1 MSTPGISLYVN
12 ADWSA
17 LVPAGS
23 PQAAFGIAPVDAR
36 RLGLLPLETGEQIAP
51 PEIIAS
57 ANLAPDPE
65 PPAEEPEPDEDTE
78 AKMAGRPADKA
89 VRKPRNK

>member
-1 MSTPGISLYVN
+1 MSTPGTSLYVN

-23 PQAAFGIAPVDAR
+23 VEAAFGIDEPTAK
-36 RLGLLPLETGEQIAP
+36 RLGLLEKAPDEVLPEPETIH
-51 PEIIAS
+51 S
-57 ANLAPDPE
+57 AN
-65 PPAEEPEPDEDTE
+65 EPEAKE
-78 AKMAGRPADKA
+78 ADKPADKA